1 MPSCPRRAP
10 ATGRRAEA
18 HAAQWLADRGWK
30 ILGRNVRIGHLEIDI
45 VAQLDDVV
53 SVVEVRA
60 RGPGAWRRAL
70 DSVDVAKQ
78 SRLRAAARQL
88 WDTRWCHDPSI
99 RVVRFDIVVVD
110 FGPGDVVTVDWVQ
123 GAFQ

>member
-1 MPSCPRRAP
+1 M
-10 ATGRRAEA
+10 
-18 HAAQWLADRGWK
+18 
-30 ILGRNVRIGHLEIDI
+30 GHLEIDI
-45 VAQLDDVV
+45 VAQLNDVV
-53 SVVEVRA
+53 SVVEVRV

-70 DSVDVAKQ
+70 DSVDIAKQ

-99 RVVRFDIVVVD
+99 RVVRFDIVVVG
-110 FGPGDVVTVDWVQ
+110 FGPGGVVSVDWVQ